1 MGVPP
6 SRTTRQLRTPPS
18 AASRRAVSR
27 ATGSA
32 GTGAGRDAARAVPGG
47 DVGGGGGRVVA
58 SGAIVEVVV
67 DVGTDRTRAA
77 ERAGEGCSTSAAPE
91 AMISAAMRTARPRT
105 AQEIRPPP
113 TASRIRVRPG
123 GADA

>member
-1 MGVPP
+1 MGVPL

-18 AASRRAVSR
+18 AASRRAVRR

-32 GTGAGRDAARAVPGG
+32 GTGAGWDAGRAVPGG
-47 DVGGGGGRVVA
+47 DVGGGGGGA
-58 SGAIVEVVV
+58 GGAGAIAEVV

-91 AMISAAMRTARPRT
+91 AMISAAMRTA
-105 AQEIRPPP
+105 
-113 TASRIRVRPG
+113 
-123 GADA
+123 